1 MFPFLKPTPILT
13 DEDYYEYKW
22 LAISGFYLYVDDG
35 DDYELAMAKFFYYA
49 HYYNRPTDDLD
60 HMVTV
65 LTLVARLRR
74 LQHNI
79 PKEIL
84 PEAEKAVKLYT
95 KQHKRFRHLG
105 KEEAEDLE
113 ADFMVTRDVLQNHSL

>member
-1 MFPFLKPTPILT
+1 MFRFFMNPTPMLT

-22 LAISGFYLYVDDG
+22 LAISGFYSYVDDG
-35 DDYELAMAKFFYYA
+35 DDYELAMAKFLYYD
-49 HYYNRPTDDLD
+49 RPIDDLD

-74 LQHNI
+74 LQHDI
-79 PKEIL
+79 PKDIL
-84 PEAEKAVKLYT
+84 PEAEKAVNLYT

-105 KEEAEDLE
+105 KEEAADLA
-113 ADFMVTRDVLQNHSL
+113 ADFVITRDVLQNYSLL